1 MNYQDF
7 DAYVS
12 PYSGQIAAD
21 ATEQDRIGFIQRTYL
36 HLGLA
41 ILAFVTLE
49 AVIFTAVPEETLTWF
64 TQTLTRGMNWLIV
77 FGAFMGASWIANRW
91 AESGASST
99 KQYMGLMLFVV
110 AEAIIFVPIL
120 TIAHFVVSENGSG
133 QVIESAAITTLVTF
147 GGLTAFVFIG
157 RFDFSFLRMY
167 LGWGGIIAIGLITCS
182 ILFGFNL
189 GTWFAVAMVAF
200 ISGYILYQTSNV
212 LHHYRTD
219 QSVAAALALF
229 SSLATLFYY
238 VLILFMRR
246 D

>member
-1 MNYQDF
+1 M
-7 DAYVS
+7 
-12 PYSGQIAAD
+12 AAD
-21 ATEQDRIGFIQRTYL
+21 AAEQDRIGFIQRTYL

-41 ILAFVTLE
+41 ILAFVGLE
-49 AVIFTAVPEETLTWF
+49 AVIFTAIPEETLMGIAA
-64 TQTLTRGMNWLIV
+64 TLTRGMNWLFV
-77 FGAFMGASWIANRW
+77 LGGFMGASWIATRW
-91 AESGASST
+91 AESGASSA
-99 KQYMGLMLFVV
+99 KQYMGLILFVV

-120 TIAHFVVSENGSG
+120 AIAQFQVANNGGG

-157 RFDFSFLRMY
+157 RFDFSFMRMF
-167 LGWGGIIAIGLITCS
+167 LFLGGILAIGLIICS
-182 ILFGFNL
+182 MLFGFNL
-189 GTWFAVAMVAF
+189 GTWFAVAMVALA
-200 ISGYILYQTSNV
+200 SGFILYQTSNV

-229 SSLATLFYY
+229 SSIATLFYY

>member
-1 MNYQDF
+1 MNYQDSN
-7 DAYVS
+7 AYAS
-12 PYSGQIAAD
+12 PYSGQMAAD
-21 ATEQDRIGFIQRTYL
+21 AAEQDRIGFIQRTYL

-49 AVIFTAVPEETLTWF
+49 AVIFTAIPEETLMGLAG
-64 TQTLTRGMNWLIV
+64 TLTQGWNWAFVL
-77 FGAFMGASWIANRW
+77 GGFMGASWIATRW

-120 TIAHFVVSENGSG
+120 AIAQFQVGG
-133 QVIESAAITTLVTF
+133 QVIESAAITTLLTF
-147 GGLTAFVFIG
+147 GGLTGFVFIG
-157 RFDFSFLRMY
+157 RFDFSFMRMF
-167 LGWGGIIAIGLITCS
+167 LFLGGILAFGLIICS

-189 GTWFAVAMVAF
+189 GTWFAVAMVALA
-200 ISGYILYQTSNV
+200 SGFILYQTSNV

-229 SSLATLFYY
+229 SSIATLFYY